1 MTLAD
6 GPVPAVQNGA
16 APRPWAS
23 PGRVAYA
30 DAVRR
35 LVEAS
40 MTSMADDVEL
50 RRVAEL
56 LAGVASELEVAG
68 SGDVRGTGDRQ
79 GAGGAGGAD
88 PGGTGPMPR
97 FDADAGI
104 TDGEAMTRAM
114 PFDVVVGACNPLA
127 PPLSVWFERPLARAS
142 VTFGPA
148 HEGAPGCV
156 HGAMIASA
164 FDVVLTAANVVAGAA
179 GPTVDL
185 TIRYRRPTLIGVEAL
200 FEARAVEVD
209 PRRITS
215 TGTLT
220 QDGVVRVEATG
231 TFAVFDRYRIL
242 AHHRGSSRPSVSE
255 TGPSVPGIGR

>member
-1 MTLAD
+1 MTLAHD
-6 GPVPAVQNGA
+6 PVPAAQEGA

-40 MTSMADDVEL
+40 VTSMADDVEL

-56 LAGVASELEVAG
+56 LAGVASDLEIAG
-68 SGDVRGTGDRQ
+68 PGDVRCTGDRQ
-79 GAGGAGGAD
+79 GAGGAD
-88 PGGTGPMPR
+88 PGGTGPVPR

-114 PFDVVVGACNPLA
+114 PFDVVVGVCNPLA
-127 PPLSVWFERPLARAS
+127 PPLSVWFEPPLARAA

-185 TIRYRRPTLIGVEAL
+185 TIRYRRPTLVGVEAL

-209 PRRITS
+209 QRRITS

-231 TFAVFDRYRIL
+231 TFAVFDRDRIL
-242 AHHRGSSRPSVSE
+242 AHHRGSSRSSPPG
-255 TGPSVPGIGR
+255 TGPSLPGIGR

>member
-1 MTLAD
+1 MTLAHD
-6 GPVPAVQNGA
+6 PAPAGQA
-16 APRPWAS
+16 APAPRPWAS

-35 LVEAS
+35 LIEAS
-40 MTSMADDVEL
+40 VTSMVDDVEL

-56 LAGVASELEVAG
+56 LAEVASELEVAG
-68 SGDVRGTGDRQ
+68 PSDRQ
-79 GAGGAGGAD
+79 GAGGAD

-127 PPLSVWFERPLARAS
+127 PPLSVWFEPPLARAA

-185 TIRYRRPTLIGVEAL
+185 TIRYRRPTLVGVEAL

-209 PRRITS
+209 QRRITS

-231 TFAVFDRYRIL
+231 TFAVFDRDRIL
-242 AHHRGSSRPSVSE
+242 AHHRGSSRSSPPG
-255 TGPSVPGIGR
+255 TGPSLPGIGR

>member
-1 MTLAD
+1 MTVAD
-6 GPVPAVQNGA
+6 DPVPAEQSDA

-23 PGRVAYA
+23 PGRVAFA

-40 MTSMADDVEL
+40 VTSTADDTEL

-56 LAGVASELEVAG
+56 LAGVASELVVAG
-68 SGDVRGTGDRQ
+68 PGDVR
-79 GAGGAGGAD
+79 GAGGAD
-88 PGGTGPMPR
+88 PGGTGSMPR

-127 PPLSVWFERPLARAS
+127 PPLSVWFEPPLARAA

-185 TIRYRRPTLIGVEAL
+185 TIRYRRPTLVGVEAL

-220 QDGVVRVEATG
+220 QDGLVRVEATG
-231 TFAVFDRYRIL
+231 TFAIFDRDRIL
-242 AHHRGSSRPSVSE
+242 AHHRGSSRPSPPGI
-255 TGPSVPGIGR
+255 GPSAPGIGR